1 VQICWLNHLEISE
14 RLSVQAAPLREHFP
28 RFLVLSISTAFVEST
43 FNRVVS
49 RRFAKKQQMQW
60 SKVGAPSSCRPEPK
74 LSTARCAIY
83 SPSGIRARPSTKIKS
98 RPSPGQP
105 DHLPY
110 SAMLPP
116 ATTLV
121 V

>member
-1 VQICWLNHLEISE
+1 M
-14 RLSVQAAPLREHFP
+14 QAAPLREHFP
-28 RFLVLSISTAFVEST
+28 RFLVLSISTALVEST

-60 SKVGAPSSCRPEPK
+60 LKVGAPSSYRPEPK

-83 SPSGIRARPSTKIKS
+83 SPGDIRARPSTTIKS
-98 RPSPGQP
+98 LLSPGQP
-105 DHLPY
+105 DHLPH
-110 SAMLPP
+110 SATLPP